1 MTTFSQWTAGLPI
14 LLKNSPILQPAKSGL
29 LTRTCVP
36 ATKKRYLPL
45 YAEQN
50 APAAFRNMAQ
60 PASARGRTG
69 GPCRQIQMHPSAAPL
84 LGYSVRC
91 AAGRKQCDGSWPLLL
106 SLDSGSRAYPL
117 HPCSG
122 IPVPRPPY
130 GVPMEG
136 PDDCRVCGT
145 GAVPVAES
153 VASFARLVGRPSPGP
168 QTATANGSLRSPAS
182 PPSGACS
189 SMYPFPAPEPLPS
202 CACWRSSG
210 GSCYAWPPSILE

>member
-1 MTTFSQWTAGLPI
+1 MGYQKNGCRLTASWPHPFRLRLAEKDICGKFPHVTTFSQWTAGLPI

-50 APAAFRNMAQ
+50 APAAFRSMAQ

-69 GPCRQIQMHPSAAPL
+69 APRRQIQMHPSAAPL
-84 LGYSVRC
+84 LGYSVCC
-91 AAGRKQCDGSWPLLL
+91 AAGRKQCGGSRPLLL
-106 SLDSGSRAYPL
+106 PLDSGSGAYPL

-122 IPVPRPPY
+122 IPVPRPSY

-136 PDDCRVCGT
+136 SDDCRVCGT
-145 GAVPVAES
+145 GAVPAAGP
-153 VASFARLVGRPSPGP
+153 VASCGRFMGRPSPDR
-168 QTATANGSLRSPAS
+168 AL
-182 PPSGACS
+182 
-189 SMYPFPAPEPLPS
+189 
-202 CACWRSSG
+202 
-210 GSCYAWPPSILE
+210 